1 MTLEEFERRLKE
13 NSPNYQGSIAQ
24 QLEQSGQTLSQYFS
38 NRNKDN
44 NEKESISNNSNSKEV
59 LKAPISQ
66 TINKKVGID
75 IDNLTP
81 STSFK
86 DNLISGFYG
95 FNHLSKPIGKT
106 MLNTLNEA
114 LPYYYNINED
124 FQKSKES
131 LKNKDLKESVNNTFK
146 LAKDTLLIPV
156 DYVTDKAKEFGKRK
170 LKENGADNSLIDVLD
185 KFNIINEDKYNFVKS
200 DKEEIQKMIDEE
212 YEKVTPNK
220 ALTGVAK
227 IGSDIGISMALNALG
242 VPSSV
247 TYGAISGA
255 ETYGNTDDVKQIAGD
270 TVIGAGTGAISDVTT
285 PVIKEASKVIIPKVG
300 QKLLPTLA
308 SNYGSNFIGA
318 YIGSYG
324 ANTIGQQ
331 IKNMSLNLTPEQQKE
346 INDNALSFAIFSS
359 IIGGTKDTVSD
370 IKTAKSSLNKD
381 VNETI
386 QKLQDANA
394 QLERTDYTSNNA
406 IRTRLKARGNEIIS
420 ELESKNYLLNNK
432 NKELAVR
439 LLRTAYDGGNI
450 QNINYANNQVIA
462 LLGSAE
468 MNSKINQGLT
478 EITNQE
484 TANKIV
490 LANEKLMNS
499 NLSEESKWKILD
511 EATSLYEQNK
521 NADEVVN
528 LIEKQI
534 DKSSVIA
541 PVFNN
546 IESSITNYSK
556 DKIANNVVNNSL
568 NLIKSNNQ
576 GKRTKELSN
585 DFINEQSKISIPK
598 EEKNNNAIGR
608 SSNVGRTSSNP
619 LIVEQTEEND
629 LSGATNVYYNQKNN
643 DGDIYVLA
651 TDINGNAIYEAT
663 FLKSNIKGM
672 NKHLGKSLTE
682 YIKNNLSKDKNEVY
696 ISSRPKEIKE
706 TDYMMSHRPSESNAY
721 ANDISNNGKY
731 MPVDVYEHPEYYFAN
746 MKEAYSQESLNILK
760 KIKDNPNSEVT
771 IYRATTGN
779 KINEGDWVTLS
790 KKYAEHHKNTQLN
803 GKGNIVELKVKAKDI
818 QFAGDDIN
826 EFGYFPQENQK
837 VAPIPEDLTNKNIV
851 PTAEK
856 IVNEFN
862 GYTNKEIQNISSDK
876 IIIANNDNDI
886 LDFVKKAKQQI
897 NNKRIFVSK
906 IVKDVAS
913 RIKNKLG
920 INVEDYNISIK
931 NDDIR
936 KIYKDHGSEKTEI
949 LRGQVPITDSDF
961 LKVRE
966 VVNNPDVIELA
977 GKTPQGKDAIRFEK
991 NIDGNLVIITYVS
1004 DKHKNLELQTMYKF
1018 KNNKKRESAT
1028 VLRENNA
1035 PELNTSKKT
1044 GSSTIPI
1051 NNIIPSEQNY
1061 VKSNENSKFNV
1072 PIEQKLKESM
1082 IENSSKE
1089 AQKVLNN
1096 YKIEVKQAKT
1106 NTKVISND
1114 NSIQV
1119 SNSGNIYP
1127 QGNKPTSEDFNKK
1140 GLENHFKKGDTRLV
1154 PVDKKHAEKGYTIEK
1169 WTGNQWKNEDKYNDF
1184 NGLLEDNGID
1194 VNSSESPKDVPPFDE
1209 KGKTKTLDF
1218 ISDNRKKEKVKV
1230 SEVKDFVMQ
1239 KFVNK
1244 GHYVDKLAKNTNN
1257 PELKYAFDKTLSTYG
1272 EANYSIGI
1280 AQTDNNGKEIGKSI
1294 LDIFKPSKKAGLYK
1308 EFNDYLINRHNL
1320 DRQALGKA
1328 IYNESVTS
1336 EDSRRIIQK
1345 YENLHPEFKEWA
1357 NDVYTFNKNE
1367 LHNLVEE
1374 GFISKELEE
1383 HLHDIYGDYIPIH
1396 RDIIDIVNQAEESR
1410 KTGAVNP
1417 IKKAKGGNQNI
1428 LNIEDAMAENVLKNK
1443 KAIRKN
1449 QLGKQLAK
1457 STGNEKIFGDYGIDT
1472 SIFSPDA
1479 VMNISDNVGVQKSD
1493 GKYLYT
1499 IFVNGEIKQFKIN
1512 EELFE
1517 SLRADTLDIK
1527 IKNNKYAN
1535 KILSPI
1541 EKATK
1546 VQRDV
1551 LTTYSIGFAL
1561 NNPIK
1566 DFQDGLFNSKF
1577 GPAKFVINYGK
1588 ALQEIATNGKI
1599 YKEYMAL
1606 GGNSNSYFEYG
1617 KGIKKET
1624 SNPISKIL
1632 KKVQDIN
1639 EILETGPRLSEY
1651 ISTIESGGSKNE
1663 AMYNASDI
1671 TTNFKRGGEY
1681 TKILNKY
1688 GANFLN
1694 ASVQGLDKVIRN
1706 FTGKKTSKD
1715 WLRLLCNVAVL
1726 GVAPTMINYLI
1737 YRNDEDY
1744 QNLESYIKDEYYL
1757 IKKGDDGE
1765 FFRIPKG
1772 RILATISA
1780 TARRIIEGSTG
1791 GDFDVAGLNQEIK
1804 NQLAPNNP
1812 AKDNILSPI
1821 IQVGTNSAWYGGKIV
1836 PSRLENQLP
1845 KNQYDE
1851 KTDKISLWLGE
1862 NLNISPIK
1870 INYLIDQYSGGFGD
1884 VVLPMLTPRAENNII
1899 SDKFTTDSVLKNK
1912 NVGSFYDNL
1921 EKYEKLSNDVNP
1933 TEENTI
1939 KYSYL
1944 NKISSKIGKLYS
1956 QKREIQLDSGLND
1969 SQKKQLVR
1977 EVQKEINGYCQTANK
1992 LVDSKYL
1999 NETKW
2004 QMYIDGILSDE
2015 IRKSDGSS
2023 TLQDALY
2030 IVNNNLATK
2039 KEYMDIYEN
2048 YKANDSSIPTSKT
2061 LTKLKENNVTL
2072 KNYAE
2077 YDLATKKY
2085 ESDKDKEGNAIPS
2098 SLTVKKAT
2106 YIYKMNISD
2115 KEKNDMLKVLSEND
2129 YSPKVEDMRKLN
2141 GNYLTYFQQSGKK
2154 NEDSGYSAR
2163 QKYMIYINAGIPVKE
2178 LNKFY
2183 SEISDIEGVKDS
2195 KGNTIS
2201 GSKKQAVFNY
2211 VNSLSLSVSQKQILL
2226 AREYKNFANQYYA
2239 DIVEYINKLELSMQ
2253 EKHDI
2258 YEIVFSKL
2266 K

>member
-318 YIGSYG
+318 YMGSYG

-406 IRTRLKARGNEIIS
+406 IRARLKARGNEIIS
-420 ELESKNYLLNNK
+420 ELESKNYFLNNK

-468 MNSKINQGLT
+468 MNSKISQGLT

-541 PVFNN
+541 SAFNN
-546 IESSITNYSK
+546 IEDSITNYSK
-556 DKIANNVVNNSL
+556 DRIDNALEESNKQSYIQDRLNELKKIDITNLGLIEKVKTKREIRALEAGYTNVDDYQRAEKL
-568 NLIKSNNQ
+568 KAKQAKIEYE
-576 GKRTKELSN
+576 KRTKN
-585 DFINEQSKISIPK
+585 K
-598 EEKNNNAIGR
+598 
-608 SSNVGRTSSNP
+608 SSNLENESNIDYKMQHRPTKNGVGYDITSTDSIGKDIYTNP
-619 LIVEQTEEND
+619 EKYVNMSLK
-629 LSGATNVYYNQKNN
+629 YNQ
-643 DGDIYVLA
+643 
-651 TDINGNAIYEAT
+651 
-663 FLKSNIKGM
+663 
-672 NKHLGKSLTE
+672 
-682 YIKNNLSKDKNEVY
+682 
-696 ISSRPKEIKE
+696 
-706 TDYMMSHRPSESNAY
+706 ESYKALI
-721 ANDISNNGKY
+721 D
-731 MPVDVYEHPEYYFAN
+731 
-746 MKEAYSQESLNILK
+746 
-760 KIKDNPNSEVT
+760 IKDNPDAELT
-771 IYRATTGN
+771 IYRASP
-779 KINEGDWVTLS
+779 KKELNEGDWITLS
-790 KKYAEHHKNTQLN
+790 KNYAEMEAKKENVPVN
-803 GKGNIVELKVKAKDI
+803 EFKVKAKDI

-826 EFGYFPQENQK
+826 EFGYFPQKESSKSILVFNGNDVNITNKDIKEK
-837 VAPIPEDLTNKNIV
+837 VAPTPKDFLSKNSV
-851 PTAEK
+851 PISEK
-856 IVNEFN
+856 A
-862 GYTNKEIQNISSDK
+862 Q
-876 IIIANNDNDI
+876 
-886 LDFVKKAKQQI
+886 
-897 NNKRIFVSK
+897 
-906 IVKDVAS
+906 
-913 RIKNKLG
+913 
-920 INVEDYNISIK
+920 IK
-931 NDDIR
+931 NDTDNFAKQVDEYVSGNLKSGSMIR
-936 KIYKDHGSEKTEI
+936 
-949 LRGQVPITDSDF
+949 V
-961 LKVRE
+961 
-966 VVNNPDVIELA
+966 
-977 GKTPQGKDAIRFEK
+977 GKTPKVLKDIGVPNRDIVLKQSKLKTILKEDNNPNSNEHGIPIDTIKEIPRALSEPLNILKSSTQENSIVVVTDLADKLDRPIIVSIELDYEGQIGNIKVLNNRLTSIYGKREYDRFMNDEIEK
-991 NIDGNLVIITYVS
+991 GNLLYDIDEGII
-1004 DKHKNLELQTMYKF
+1004 KELPTTGLQLSKGISSRAS
-1018 KNNKKRESAT
+1018 NKA
-1028 VLRENNA
+1028 
-1035 PELNTSKKT
+1035 
-1044 GSSTIPI
+1044 PI
-1051 NNIIPSEQNY
+1051 NNIIPLKQNY

-1072 PIEQKLKESM
+1072 PIEQKLKKSM
-1082 IENSSKE
+1082 IENSPKE

-1096 YKIEVKQAKT
+1096 DKIEVKQAKT

-1244 GHYVDKLAKNTNN
+1244 GHYVDKLAENTNN

-1821 IQVGTNSAWYGGKIV
+1821 IQVGTNNAWYGGKIV

-1933 TEENTI
+1933 TKENTI

>member
-220 ALTGVAK
+220 ALTGVSK

-300 QKLLPTLA
+300 QKLLSTLA

-468 MNSKINQGLT
+468 MNSKISQGLT

-541 PVFNN
+541 PAFNN
-546 IESSITNYSK
+546 IEDSITNYSK
-556 DKIANNVVNNSL
+556 DRIDNALEESNKQSYIQDRLNELKKIDITNLGLVEKVKTKREIRALEAGYTNVDDYQRAEKL
-568 NLIKSNNQ
+568 KAKQAKIEYE
-576 GKRTKELSN
+576 KRTKNKLSN
-585 DFINEQSKISIPK
+585 LENESNIDYKMQHRPTKNGVGYDITSTDSIGKDIYTNP
-598 EEKNNNAIGR
+598 EKYVDM
-608 SSNVGRTSSNP
+608 S
-619 LIVEQTEEND
+619 LK
-629 LSGATNVYYNQKNN
+629 YNQ
-643 DGDIYVLA
+643 
-651 TDINGNAIYEAT
+651 
-663 FLKSNIKGM
+663 
-672 NKHLGKSLTE
+672 
-682 YIKNNLSKDKNEVY
+682 
-696 ISSRPKEIKE
+696 
-706 TDYMMSHRPSESNAY
+706 ESYKALI
-721 ANDISNNGKY
+721 D
-731 MPVDVYEHPEYYFAN
+731 
-746 MKEAYSQESLNILK
+746 
-760 KIKDNPNSEVT
+760 IKDNPDAELT
-771 IYRATTGN
+771 IYRASP
-779 KINEGDWVTLS
+779 KKELNEGDWITLS
-790 KKYAEHHKNTQLN
+790 KNYAEMEAKKENVPVN
-803 GKGNIVELKVKAKDI
+803 EFKVKAKDI

-826 EFGYFPQENQK
+826 EFGYFPQENK
-837 VAPIPEDLTNKNIV
+837 
-851 PTAEK
+851 
-856 IVNEFN
+856 
-862 GYTNKEIQNISSDK
+862 K
-876 IIIANNDNDI
+876 IIPMSESGKNKINVMPPMTNEQLKNTFERNVDNALSNKSSKRNTILGKVKSNIALKIKDI
-886 LDFVKKAKQQI
+886 LGIDVSNRTHRLSDYDIRHIMNQHSDATKEATKGQVAITSEDIKKI
-897 NNKRIFVSK
+897 PYIIEDPSD
-906 IVKDVAS
+906 IVKGTD
-913 RIKNKLG
+913 NKLG
-920 INVEDYNISIK
+920 ETIRYIK
-931 NDDIR
+931 
-936 KIYKDHGSEKTEI
+936 KY
-949 LRGQVPITDSDF
+949 TDNTTF
-961 LKVRE
+961 VVE
-966 VVNNPDVIELA
+966 VVPENSNDLVIKTMWKKPSTLTNIENNP
-977 GKTPQGKDAIRFEK
+977 
-991 NIDGNLVIITYVS
+991 S
-1004 DKHKNLELQTMYKF
+1004 
-1018 KNNKKRESAT
+1018 S
-1028 VLRENNA
+1028 
-1035 PELNTSKKT
+1035 TSKTK
-1044 GSSTIPI
+1044 GSDISSTI

-1096 YKIEVKQAKT
+1096 DKIEVKQAKT

-1791 GDFDVAGLNQEIK
+1791 GDFDVTGLSQEIK

-1821 IQVGTNSAWYGGKIV
+1821 IQVGTNNAWYGGKIV